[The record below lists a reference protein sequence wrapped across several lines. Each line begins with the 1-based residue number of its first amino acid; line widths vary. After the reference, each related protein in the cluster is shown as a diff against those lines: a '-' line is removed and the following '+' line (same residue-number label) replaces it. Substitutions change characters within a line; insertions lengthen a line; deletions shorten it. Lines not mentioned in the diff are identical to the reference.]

1 MQAKIIPVLTNSS
14 PIRLGRDRRGGA
26 GGQNKFFLMA
36 ATSCSPSQSVGVRR
50 RRETRHALRSHFN
63 LLLGH
68 HILYGLLA

>member
-1 MQAKIIPVLTNSS
+1 
-14 PIRLGRDRRGGA
+14 
-26 GGQNKFFLMA
+26 MA
-36 ATSCSPSQSVGVRR
+36 ATSSNLWQSVGVRR